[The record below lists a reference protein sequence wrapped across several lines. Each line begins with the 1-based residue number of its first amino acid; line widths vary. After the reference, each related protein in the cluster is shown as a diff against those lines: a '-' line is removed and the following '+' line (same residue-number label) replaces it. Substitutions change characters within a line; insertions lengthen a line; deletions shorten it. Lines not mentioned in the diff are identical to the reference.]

1 MGQLAILK
9 TIAAFMNSEGGTLIV
24 GVDDSGNIL
33 GVEKDYETF
42 SDNIVLIESSQS
54 VGTRSRKQ

>member
-42 SDNIVLIESSQS
+42 SLWVL
-54 VGTRSRKQ
+54 